1 MSYVDK
7 AALLAPP
14 ALDEDDVP
22 VKGGEVRVRGLT
34 RFEAGQVQK
43 RTDTDGRDRLT
54 MHYGLVNPKLT
65 ESEVGDWMQSG
76 LAGDCVDVAR
86 RIAELSGL
94 IETSGTDAYKSDGD
108 DSGPGV

>member
-7 AALLAPP
+7 AALLAPA

-22 VKGGEVRVRGLT
+22 IKGGEVRVRGLT
-34 RFEAGQVQK
+34 RFEAGKVQE
-43 RTDTDGRDRLT
+43 RTDTDARDRLT
-54 MHYGLVNPKLT
+54 MHYGLVNPTLT
-65 ESEVGDWMQSG
+65 EAEVGDWMNS
-76 LAGDCVDVAR
+76 ARASDCVDVAR

-108 DSGPGV
+108 GSVPGV